1 MFVSCLTSSGSV
13 SLNSHCSPVHDM
25 QCCEDYP
32 EKKIFWFSEISKH
45 LRPSL
50 TRAQARIAKVELGRL
65 VPSWVP
71 RVGPELDIS
80 SIVIF
85 VIIEE
90 KYYQVLGV
98 KLGDYESL
106 IRS

>member
-1 MFVSCLTSSGSV
+1 MFVPCLTSSGSV

-25 QCCEDYP
+25 QCCEDCRD
-32 EKKIFWFSEISKH
+32 KKIFWFSELSKH

-50 TRAQARIAKVELGRL
+50 TRARAKIAKVELGRL

-71 RVGPELDIS
+71 RMGPELGIS

-85 VIIEE
+85 VIIIDQ
-90 KYYQVLGV
+90 YYQV
-98 KLGDYESL
+98 
-106 IRS
+106 I

>member
-1 MFVSCLTSSGSV
+1 
-13 SLNSHCSPVHDM
+13 M
-25 QCCEDYP
+25 QCCEDCP
-32 EKKIFWFSEISKH
+32 DKSIFWFSELLNH

-50 TRAQARIAKVELGRL
+50 TKARAKIAKVELGRL

-80 SIVIF
+80 IIVIF
-85 VIIEE
+85 VIIED